1 MPTSYTFKASD
12 NEPVVVHLV
21 HIKKTIEHTNPVP
34 AADKIP
40 TDKPIDGAH
49 EDDLNK
55 TITRTINVTDPEGTT
70 KKTDQTATVYRNAV
84 VDEVTGEV
92 TYGDWSTGN
101 WGSFT
106 TPAIAGYTPNKQT
119 TNIVYKDKDGQTIK
133 TDKVD
138 GKTDE
143 TIPVDPTKDVPAGW
157 KIIPDQKIPETVKVT
172 PDGVPTVVVK
182 IEHKTRPLQ

>member
-1 MPTSYTFKASD
+1 MLLKASKNKEADNQTLPTSYTFKASD

-34 AADKIP
+34 VADKTP
-40 TDKPIDGAH
+40 TDGAH

-84 VDEVTGEV
+84 LDEVTGEV

-106 TPAIAGYTPNKQT
+106 TPAISSVATKPVTVGTDPE
-119 TNIVYKDKDGQTIK
+119 IIK
-133 TDKVD
+133 HYLH
-138 GKTDE
+138 
-143 TIPVDPTKDVPAGW
+143 TK
-157 KIIPDQKIPETVKVT
+157 
-172 PDGVPTVVVK
+172 
-182 IEHKTRPLQ
+182 

>member
-1 MPTSYTFKASD
+1 MLLKASRNKEADNQTLPTSYTFKASD

-21 HIKKTIEHTNPVP
+21 HIKNTIEHTNPVL
-34 AADKIP
+34 AADKTP

-92 TYGDWSTGN
+92 TYCDWSTGN
-101 WGSFT
+101 
-106 TPAIAGYTPNKQT
+106 
-119 TNIVYKDKDGQTIK
+119 
-133 TDKVD
+133 
-138 GKTDE
+138 
-143 TIPVDPTKDVPAGW
+143 
-157 KIIPDQKIPETVKVT
+157 
-172 PDGVPTVVVK
+172 
-182 IEHKTRPLQ
+182 

>member
-1 MPTSYTFKASD
+1 MLLKASKNKEADNQTLPTSYTFKASD

-34 AADKIP
+34 ATDKTP

-106 TPAIAGYTPNKQT
+106 TPAIAGYTP
-119 TNIVYKDKDGQTIK
+119 TISSVATK
-133 TDKVD
+133 PVTVGTDPEIIKHYLH
-138 GKTDE
+138 
-143 TIPVDPTKDVPAGW
+143 TK
-157 KIIPDQKIPETVKVT
+157 
-172 PDGVPTVVVK
+172 
-182 IEHKTRPLQ
+182 